1 MSPKVLPI
9 ITDIVNCLLQNN
21 ARVYAV
27 GGAVRD
33 FLLQLPIHDLDIEVH
48 GITSDNLEK
57 ILSIFGLVHYDGKSF
72 GVFRV
77 NSLPVD
83 WSLPR
88 RDSSGRKPVVEVDP
102 TMTIT
107 EALKRRDLT
116 MNAMAVDLST
126 GELIDPFGGYND
138 LKNKVLATP
147 DPVFFV
153 QDPLRFY
160 RVMQFIGRFE
170 MRPNSELDA
179 VCKSMDI
186 SAISVER
193 IHAEFDKLVMLSKRP
208 SLGIYWLKDIGR
220 LQEVLPELA
229 ATIGIEQEP
238 DWHPEGDVFEHS
250 MQALDAAVVR
260 YDFCENSAF
269 RTITHHARVH
279 DTSTVHPECSPS
291 GECIEGRSL
300 RKLLCYAALCHDL
313 GKVTTTKII
322 DGRLRS
328 LGHDA
333 AGVAPTHALCKRL
346 TGNKK
351 LIDLV
356 ALLVRHHMAP
366 GQFVS
371 QRVDTQ
377 KATAKAYKKLAKVL
391 APDLNLYILAQLAY
405 ADKLGRNPAR
415 HAPLSGPLPA
425 IDEFIKRAQ
434 EYGVLYEP
442 EKPLLTGA
450 DLMPLGFEGPALGR
464 ALAKVYEYQLEQKSP
479 NKETLLRYA
488 QRMVK

>member
-9 ITDIVNCLLQNN
+9 IKDIVNSLLQNN

-33 FLLQLPIHDLDIEVH
+33 LLLELPVHDLDIELH
-48 GITSDNLEK
+48 GITSDQLEK
-57 ILSIFGLVHYDGKSF
+57 ILSQFGTVHYDGKSF

-77 NSLPVD
+77 DGLDVD

-116 MNAMAVDLST
+116 MNAMAVDLAT
-126 GELIDPFGGYND
+126 GQLIDPFGGHND
-138 LKNKVLATP
+138 LKNKILATP
-147 DPVFFV
+147 DREFFV

-170 MRPNSELDA
+170 MRPDHELDA

-186 SAISVER
+186 SAISIER

-229 ATIGIEQEP
+229 ATIGIQQEP
-238 DWHPEGDVFEHS
+238 TWHPEGDVFEHS
-250 MQALDAAVVR
+250 MQAFDGAAARRGV
-260 YDFCENSAF
+260 D
-269 RTITHHARVH
+269 IGTH
-279 DTSTVHPECSPS
+279 
-291 GECIEGRSL
+291 
-300 RKLLCYAALCHDL
+300 KLLCYAALCHDL

-333 AGVAPTHALCKRL
+333 AGVAPTRALCKRL

-351 LIDLV
+351 LIEHV

-371 QRVDTQ
+371 QN
-377 KATAKAYKKLAKVL
+377 ATAKAYKKLAKVL
-391 APDLNLYILAQLAY
+391 APDLNLFLLAQLAY
-405 ADKLGRNPAR
+405 ADKLGRNPEKYI
-415 HAPLSGPLPA
+415 PLSGPLPVM
-425 IDEFIKRAQ
+425 DEFIKRAQ

-442 EKPLLTGA
+442 EKAYITGA

-464 ALAKVYEYQLEQKSP
+464 ALEKVYDYQIEQKSP
-479 NKETLLRYA
+479 TKETLLRYV

>member
-1 MSPKVLPI
+1 MFIEKSLLLSSIQSQALTRVLPI
-9 ITDIVNCLLQNN
+9 INDIVNCLLQNN

-48 GITSDNLEK
+48 GITSDQLEK
-57 ILSIFGLVHYDGKSF
+57 ILSSFGPVHYDGKSF

-77 NSLPVD
+77 NNLPVD

-102 TMTIT
+102 SMDIAQ
-107 EALKRRDLT
+107 ALKRRDLT
-116 MNAMAVDLST
+116 MNAMAVDLAT
-126 GELIDPFGGYND
+126 GELIDPFGGYTD

-147 DPVFFV
+147 DPHFFV

-170 MRPNSELDA
+170 MRPNHELDA
-179 VCKSMDI
+179 VCTSMDI
-186 SAISVER
+186 SAVSVER

-220 LQEVLPELA
+220 LQQILPELA

-238 DWHPEGDVFEHS
+238 SWHPEGDVFEHT
-250 MQALDAAVVR
+250 MQALDSAVTRQV
-260 YDFCENSAF
+260 
-269 RTITHHARVH
+269 
-279 DTSTVHPECSPS
+279 PE
-291 GECIEGRSL
+291 EDK
-300 RKLLCYAALCHDL
+300 KLLRYAALCHDL
-313 GKVTTTKII
+313 GKVTTTRMI

-333 AGVAPTHALCKRL
+333 AGVAPARALCKRL

-351 LIDLV
+351 LIDHV

-366 GQFVS
+366 LHFVS
-371 QRVDTQ
+371 QN
-377 KATAKAYKKLAKVL
+377 ATAKAYKKLAKVL
-391 APDLNLYILAQLAY
+391 APDLNLYILSELAY
-405 ADKLGRNPAR
+405 ADKLGRNPTR
-415 HAPLSGPLPA
+415 HAPLSGALPVM
-425 IDEFIKRAQ
+425 DEFIARAE

-442 EKPLLTGA
+442 EKPIITGA
-450 DLMPLGFEGPALGR
+450 DLMQLGFEGPALGR
-464 ALAKVYEYQLEQKSP
+464 ALEKVYEYQIEQKNPS
-479 NKETLLRYA
+479 KETLLRYV